1 MSALM
6 NAERA
11 QALII
16 DMQDKLLPAMSGAQD
31 ALANSTRLVQAAA
44 RLSLPVTVSQQ
55 YPRGIGA
62 TVEDLRRHLPNDCVT
77 LDKMSF
83 SCMRDDALR
92 RRIEQLA
99 ADGRDQ
105 VIVCGI
111 ETHVCV
117 LQTALE
123 IVAAGLQCFVV
134 ADATASRAPDSKELA
149 ITRMQAAGVN
159 VVTTEMAIFEWLGIA
174 GTPDFKAL
182 MPLVK

>member
-1 MSALM
+1 MSVLM
-6 NAERA
+6 QCERA
-11 QALII
+11 QALVI
-16 DMQDKLLPAMSGAQD
+16 DIQEKLLPAMSEAQE
-31 ALANSTRLVQAAA
+31 ALGNSVRLVQAAA

-77 LDKMSF
+77 LDKMAF

-92 RRIEQLA
+92 QRIEQLA

-105 VIVCGI
+105 VVVWGI

-123 IVAAGLQCFVV
+123 VVAAGLRCFVV
-134 ADATASRAPDSKELA
+134 ADATASRTPASKELA
-149 ITRMQAAGVN
+149 LSRMQAGGVN
-159 VVTTEMAIFEWLGIA
+159 VVTTEMAIFEWLAMA

-182 MPLVK
+182 LPLVK